1 MKKSGLLLLLILFVA
16 CQSEKAKKVEISDE
30 VTEKIPKIT
39 VEQAQKI
46 LELPLHCLEV
56 EYPNKLGQVLGSD
69 SDLKSPKKL
78 RPIFYGCFDWHSSVH
93 GYWSVVSILKKFPE
107 LDQNNDIRKRL
118 DMLIT
123 EENCK
128 IEISFFNDPNNK
140 TFERTYGWAWFF
152 QLHGELTTWDDR
164 DGQRW
169 ARILQPMADLLVE
182 RYKEYLP
189 KLLYPIRTGTH
200 DNTAFGLSL
209 SLDYAQAMGIID
221 FENMIIEHAQRLYAE
236 DNSCPLNFE
245 PSGHDFLSPCLEEAR
260 LMSKVLEGRNYEKWL
275 KDFLPELYDTDFSM
289 TVAQVS
295 DRTDGHLVHLDG
307 LNFSRAACL
316 NEVSKKVPEL
326 SYLRKAAKDH
336 FEASFDN
343 ITDDDYMGSH
353 WLGTFALYTLV
364 N

>member
-1 MKKSGLLLLLILFVA
+1 MKKIGLLFLVILFVS
-16 CQSEKAKKVEISDE
+16 CQSDKAKKTDIVDSSPENL
-30 VTEKIPKIT
+30 PKFT
-39 VEQAQKI
+39 VEQAKKI
-46 LELPLHCLEV
+46 VELPLHCIET

-93 GYWSVVSILKKFPE
+93 GYWTVITVLKKFPE
-107 LDQNNDIRKRL
+107 LDQNNEIRERL
-118 DMLIT
+118 NKLIT
-123 EENCK
+123 EANCK
-128 IEISFFNDPNNK
+128 IEMSFFNDPNNK

-152 QLHGELTTWDDR
+152 QLHSELTTWNDR

-182 RYKEYLP
+182 RYTEYLP

-209 SLDYAQAMGIID
+209 SLDYARIMGIMD
-221 FENMIIEHAQRLYAE
+221 FENLIIENAQRLYAN
-236 DNSCPLNFE
+236 DISCPLNFE

-260 LMSKVLEGRNYEKWL
+260 LMSKVLESKNYKKWL
-275 KDFLPELYDTDFSM
+275 KDFLPELYNTDFSM
-289 TVAQVS
+289 AVAQVS

-316 NEVSKKVPEL
+316 NEISKKAEL
-326 SYLRKAAKDH
+326 PYLHDIAKKH

-353 WLGTFALYTLV
+353 WLGTFALYYLV